1 MRDPNSPTPGPA
13 MPHPDPARP
22 VTDPAQEPRRSS
34 YNEPVARTSSGA
46 GGWIAAGVVAALL
59 AIGAIWMTSGDTTN
73 QTTNVDR
80 PVEEGQTTIPG
91 QTENPPTGS
100 VTPEP
105 APAPAPQTD
114 TAPTDVAPAPAPGS
128 DTVPPEQPAT
138 PAPAQ

>member
-13 MPHPDPARP
+13 MPHRDPAST
-22 VTDPAQEPRRSS
+22 VHDPAQEPRHSAHK
-34 YNEPVARTSSGA
+34 EPVARTSGSS

-91 QTENPPTGS
+91 QTENPPTSS

-105 APAPAPQTD
+105 APAPQTE
-114 TAPTDVAPAPAPGS
+114 TAPSDVAPAPTPGS

-138 PAPAQ
+138 PSPAQ